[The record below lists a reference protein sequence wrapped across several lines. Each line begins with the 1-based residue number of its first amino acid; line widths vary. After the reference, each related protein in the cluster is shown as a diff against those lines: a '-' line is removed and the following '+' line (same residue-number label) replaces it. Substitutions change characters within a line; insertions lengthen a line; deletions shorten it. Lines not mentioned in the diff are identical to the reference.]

1 MKPITNLAASV
12 RQRLLNKA
20 REGNR
25 SFQEIA
31 QGYLMERFLYRLSCS
46 PQKENFVLKG
56 ALMLRVWQAPEA
68 RATMDVDLLGRVS
81 NEEAATAAVIRE
93 VLASEVEP
101 DGLVFSAADTVIER
115 ITEGA
120 EYHGLRVQIPALL
133 DTMRLHLQID
143 IGFGDPVYP
152 PPRKETFPTILD
164 LPAPVLF
171 CYSRESAIAEKLH
184 AMLTHGQL
192 NSRMKDFHDI
202 WWLCR
207 LFDFDGAVL
216 LEAIDRTLSKRDAPV
231 PDPIVAF
238 SDQFAAAHQVQWN
251 AFTKRISPS
260 DVPASFATVIRAV
273 AVFLGPVVESHK
285 KKKRFTDR
293 WIAPGPWG

>member
-31 QGYLMERFLYRLSCS
+31 QSYLMERFLYRLSRS
-46 PQKENFVLKG
+46 SQKENFVLKG

-68 RATMDVDLLGRVS
+68 RATMDIDLLGRVS
-81 NEEAATAAVIRE
+81 NEEAATAAAIRK

-101 DGLVFSAADTVIER
+101 DGLEFSAVDMVIER

-120 EYHGLRVQIPALL
+120 EYRGLRVQIPALL

-143 IGFGDPVYP
+143 IGFGDPIYP
-152 PPRKETFPTILD
+152 PPQKENFPTILD
-164 LPAPVLF
+164 LPAPVIS

-202 WWLCR
+202 WWLSR
-207 LFDFDGAVL
+207 RFDFDGAVL
-216 LEAIDRTLSKRDAPV
+216 LEAIDRTLSKRGISV

-238 SDQFAAAHQVQWN
+238 SDQFADTHQVQWS
-251 AFTKRISPS
+251 AFIKRMSPS
-260 DVPASFATVIRAV
+260 DVPASFALIVRAV
-273 AVFLGPVVESHK
+273 ALFLGPLVEAHK
-285 KKKRFTDR
+285 KGTSFTDR
-293 WIAPGPWG
+293 WIAPGPWK

>member
-1 MKPITNLAASV
+1 MKPIKDVAASV

-31 QGYLMERFLYRLSCS
+31 QSYLMERFLYRLSRS

-56 ALMLRVWQAPEA
+56 ALMLRVWRAPEA

-101 DGLVFSAADTVIER
+101 DGLSFSAADMVIER

-152 PPRKETFPTILD
+152 PPQKQTFPTILD
-164 LPAPVLF
+164 LPSPIIS

-202 WWLCR
+202 WWLSR
-207 LFDFDGAVL
+207 RFDFDGAVL
-216 LEAIDRTLSKRDAPV
+216 LEAIARTLSKRDTPV

-238 SDQFAAAHQVQWN
+238 SDLFAENHQVQWS
-251 AFTKRISPS
+251 AFIKRISPS
-260 DVPASFATVIRAV
+260 DVPASFALVVVAV
-273 AVFLGPVVESHK
+273 AAFLEPVVEAHAK
-285 KKKRFTDR
+285 KKPFPGR
-293 WIAPGPWG
+293 WIATGPWK